1 MRHPS
6 RIVSYNR
13 FLEPQI
19 LGGPFRAGVRRGKWT
34 EHVLA
39 LAMTIFNDHF
49 FEGVGAHR
57 DIQNKTLEVAAD
69 RGWWF
74 RVVGV
79 VRCRWR
85 RLREGHEI
93 GRAHG
98 RLKKNP
104 VLSDYHAP
112 RQAK

>member
-1 MRHPS
+1 M
-6 RIVSYNR
+6 SYNR

-34 EHVLA
+34 ENVMA

-49 FEGVGAHR
+49 FEGAGGQR
-57 DIQNKTLEVAAD
+57 NIKDKIIEVAAN

-74 RVVGV
+74 QVVGA
-79 VRCRWR
+79 VRFRWR
-85 RLREGHEI
+85 RLREGHEN

-98 RLKKNP
+98 
-104 VLSDYHAP
+104 S
-112 RQAK
+112 